1 MEAIDVEEINF
12 DEYNRQVYFEEDEY
26 PKNIFSKKLMY
37 PHTLDSQKRY
47 KIEIDK
53 FIADY
58 QKAMAHREIN
68 ENTFESN
75 KKRKI

>member
-12 DEYNRQVYFEEDEY
+12 DEYNRQVYFEEDEF

-68 ENTFESN
+68 ESTFESN

>member
-1 MEAIDVEEINF
+1 MEAIDIEEINF
-12 DEYNRQVYFEEDEY
+12 DEYNRQVYFEEDEF
-26 PKNIFSKKLMY
+26 PKHIFSKKVMY
-37 PHTLDSQKRY
+37 PHELNSQRRY
-47 KIEIDK
+47 KNEIDK

-68 ENTFESN
+68 ENAFESN

>member
-1 MEAIDVEEINF
+1 
-12 DEYNRQVYFEEDEY
+12 
-26 PKNIFSKKLMY
+26 MY
-37 PHTLDSQKRY
+37 PHTLDSQIRY

-68 ENTFESN
+68 ESTFESN